1 MKRKISFLTTI
12 ILVLSMVFAPMTTQA
27 ATVCECAKS
36 TERIKR
42 EFLESGNIKILF
54 TDTLLFIRQFQTKNF
69 QKEDWEKKLKEKKA
83 VFLFQYKKAK
93 VTTLIVLKCEQCAT
107 LYVVPVPSKV
117 DNGSGTGSG
126 NSGNSSSDTNSGGNS
141 SSGSTGGNSGNTE
154 KPSEPENPGGD
165 SGEQKPE
172 EKPENPKPT
181 EPTQPSKPVEP
192 SKPTDPTQPEG
203 PKKYDTSGWK
213 FSNTTFTYDGN
224 TCRPTLVGVP
234 AEVEVIWDTEGEI
247 NAGNYSAKVS
257 FKVPEG
263 YQSVP
268 NMETHFV
275 INKATYE
282 GTLNFDKTSFS
293 YDGKSHAPSIENL
306 PEGAKVINT
315 SAGHTSAGKYTH
327 DMEIEISPNYENV
340 KLSTEY
346 EITPS
351 KLSIQQQYNPATNK
365 IDAVIEGLVDEDLK
379 DLIYTVNGS
388 ESSESPDILEPGRY
402 EIKTEILLNDDKKQN
417 YTGVDSEE
425 LQTVLETVYEAKR
438 KNAWYKLSV
447 DSAVKDGKL
456 TINIFLSDIKV
467 QTQEEMG
474 YVLFTLG
481 FNVKY
486 NQAVMQYDSFEAEA
500 DDMGN
505 GFDGVYN
512 PDRGPSGEAD
522 ERDAVLSFFADS
534 IVDTVKICTLVY
546 DIDPATTDVEVSIEN
561 VVLATGEEDNPF
573 EYTADN
579 NTIVVNPSEDYV
591 TPEEILIDWDPMKD
605 ASYVGDDDEEAAARE
620 NLQDYIDE
628 KFSTAAG
635 AEAVAN
641 LPKVAKETTVST
653 TTTGSA
659 IIEKGDHFEEGSR

>member
-1 MKRKISFLTTI
+1 MEKLKKILAVI
-12 ILVLSMVFAPMTTQA
+12 IILSMVFAPMTATQA
-27 ATVCECAKS
+27 ATVCECVKS

-83 VFLFQYKKAK
+83 VFLFQYEKAK

-117 DNGSGTGSG
+117 SSENSEDTGKTDTSTPTEPLPPTG
-126 NSGNSSSDTNSGGNS
+126 NTGDDSS
-141 SSGSTGGNSGNTE
+141 SSGN
-154 KPSEPENPGGD
+154 KPSGGD
-165 SGEQKPE
+165 STEERPKPE
-172 EKPENPKPT
+172 

-213 FSNTTFTYDGN
+213 FSNTTFTYDGK

-486 NQAVMQYDSFEAEA
+486 DQTVMQYDSFEAEA

-505 GFDGVYN
+505 GFDGAYN

-534 IVDTVKICTLVY
+534 IADTVKICTLVY
-546 DIDPATTDVEVSIEN
+546 DIDPTTTDVEVSIEN

-573 EYTADN
+573 EYTADS
-579 NTIVVNPSEDYV
+579 TTVVVNPSSEIK
-591 TPEEILIDWDPMKD
+591 TEEILIDWDPMKD
-605 ASYVGDDDEEAAARE
+605 ASYVGDEDDEAAARE

-635 AEAVAN
+635 DEAVAN
-641 LPKVAKETTVST
+641 LPKVAEETTVST

-659 IIEKGDHFEEGSR
+659 IIEKGDHFGKGSR